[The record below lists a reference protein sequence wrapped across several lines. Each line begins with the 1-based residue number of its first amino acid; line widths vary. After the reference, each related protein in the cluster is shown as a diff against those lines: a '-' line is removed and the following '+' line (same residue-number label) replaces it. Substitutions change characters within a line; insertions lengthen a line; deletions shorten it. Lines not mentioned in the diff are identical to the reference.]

1 MIKRGSKKADANMMW
16 IVIGLVLALFI
27 LVMAIVFFTG
37 GSNKFLEIFRNIF
50 PAKENIDTM
59 KQACDT
65 ACSMNARDAWCSQ
78 TRTINFKTTDDG
90 VKSMTTNCK
99 DWAAATTLEWEYT
112 KADGKT
118 KAPYTIQV
126 KPECNL
132 ITC

>member
-50 PAKENIDTM
+50 PQKENIDTI

-65 ACSMNARDAWCSQ
+65 ACSMNAVDAWCKQ
-78 TRTINFKTTDDG
+78 IRTLNFKIDDKLIKSNVTTCD
-90 VKSMTTNCK
+90 S
-99 DWAAATTLEWEYT
+99 WAHSSSLTYEN
-112 KADGKT
+112 ADKT
-118 KAPYTIQV
+118 IGTFSQSV